1 MMRQAMIVCIAAM
14 LSAGYAVAQTG
25 AQTGEGQAV
34 VTVLPRQHNEL
45 APNISMQ
52 DLNIKVNGKE
62 SSVAGWAPFRA
73 PDDRL
78 ELVILIQSPARNIG
92 RQFDEL
98 GHFIQGLDPH
108 TKAAIAYMDHG
119 NATLAAPLSA
129 DHAQVAKEL
138 QLAVGSS
145 TSPYFCLSDLA
156 KNWPSQER
164 GVRHE
169 VLMVT
174 DGVDPY
180 NPRNDLDDTY
190 VLAAVNDAVRAGLVV
205 YSIYWNGRGDTDPSA
220 GGAANAGLS
229 LLSTVTQAT
238 GGTSYGVGMSNPVS
252 FQPYLDDLALRL
264 ENQYR
269 LSFSARLDRKPAVEN
284 LSLKLSGFAA
294 QVDAPGQVFVDHAGA
309 AAE

>member
-1 MMRQAMIVCIAAM
+1 MKRQAMIVCIAAM
-14 LSAGYAVAQTG
+14 LSAGCAVAQSG
-25 AQTGEGQAV
+25 VQSGEGQAV
-34 VTVLPRQHNEL
+34 VTVLPRQHSEL

-62 SSVAGWAPFRA
+62 SSVTGWTPFRA

-78 ELVILIQSPARNIG
+78 ELVILIQSPARNLG

-98 GHFIQGLDPH
+98 GHFIQGLDPQ

-119 NATLAAPLSA
+119 HAAFAAPLTA
-129 DHAQVAKEL
+129 DHAQVVKEL

-145 TSPYFCLSDLA
+145 ASPYFCLSDLA

-164 GVRHE
+164 GVRRE

-190 VLAAVNDAVRAGLVV
+190 VQAAINDAVRAGLVV
-205 YSIYWNGRGDTDPSA
+205 YSIYWNGRGDADPTA
-220 GGAANAGLS
+220 GGSANASLS

-252 FQPYLDDLALRL
+252 FQPYLDDLARRL

-294 QVDAPGQVFVDHAGA
+294 QVDAPGQVFIESAGA